1 MRCFLHIYSYNTF
14 SDWIFRSIFN
24 TRGHL
29 RTVLHFYFRSFQSI
43 LQSKICRLSG
53 IRTRI
58 VGTEWEYADH
68 LTTTTA
74 YSLSIILLDA
84 VLNDLNKQSGLF
96 GLTGLSDFR
105 DVINEVSK
113 DGNPKGLLVV
123 MEPIQ
128 CGQIGLFLKGLFG
141 KIVLQK

>member
-1 MRCFLHIYSYNTF
+1 M
-14 SDWIFRSIFN
+14 
-24 TRGHL
+24 
-29 RTVLHFYFRSFQSI
+29 
-43 LQSKICRLSG
+43 
-53 IRTRI
+53 
-58 VGTEWEYADH
+58 
-68 LTTTTA
+68 TTTTA